1 MAGSFSV
8 QPEATALYTFLAN
21 PSTATQAQISS
32 FIDAVYEDLFNRAPD
47 AGGLAYWQNQLET
60 NLGNPQAVGA
70 FILNV
75 ISGAQGA
82 DQTTISNKVT
92 VADYFTQELNSTGI
106 SFTSSV
112 DSLAH
117 TAIAS
122 VTSTSSTV
130 LAAESMINTFLAAQS
145 AGAQVALV
153 GASHTDLVSPVS

>member
-1 MAGSFSV
+1 MQANAGN
-8 QPEATALYTFLAN
+8 A
-21 PSTATQAQISS
+21 QAI
-32 FIDAVYEDLFNRAPD
+32 
-47 AGGLAYWQNQLET
+47 GG
-60 NLGNPQAVGA
+60 

-130 LAAESMINTFLAAQS
+130 SAAESMINTFLTAQS
-145 AGAQVALV
+145 AGAEVALV
-153 GASHTDLVSPVS
+153 GASQTDLVSHA